1 MSYPNVILGLWPIA
15 GVTTIGVTSRDAR
28 ATIAAAIDSGITTF
42 DSAFSYGYDGESDRS
57 IGEFLRAD
65 RDSLHI
71 IGKVGQRWTSDRTRV
86 VDASPDTLTRD
97 AETSLRRMGIDRFD
111 LLMLHSPDPQ
121 VPLETSAGTIS
132 KLKQRGLCRQ
142 TGLCNATVAQRQTF
156 SSAADCEAIQC
167 PLNLLQQ
174 DALSDRIADAQSI
187 GCEAHV
193 YWTLMKGLLAG
204 KISRNHV
211 FDQRD
216 SRPNYPIFQGAARR
230 RAHRIVDRLREIGQ
244 QAGLTPAQLS
254 IGWALAQ
261 PGVTAA
267 LVGGHRPEQIRETAS
282 ARALDHALVD
292 KIDQIIAQES

>member
-1 MSYPNVILGLWPIA
+1 MSNPHVIFGLWPIA
-15 GVTTIGVTSRDAR
+15 GITTIGVGRRDAR
-28 ATIAAAIDSGITTF
+28 ATIAAAIEAGITTF
-42 DSAFSYGYDGESDRS
+42 DSAFSYGYDGESDRL

-71 IGKVGQRWTSDRTRV
+71 IGKVGQRWTNDRSRV
-86 VDASPDTLTRD
+86 VDATPETLTRD
-97 AETSLRRMGIDRFD
+97 AETSLQRMGIDQFD

-121 VPLETSAGTIS
+121 VPLEISAGAID

-142 TGLCNATVAQRQTF
+142 TGLCNATVAQRRQF

-174 DALSDRIADAQSI
+174 DALGDRIPDAQSI
-187 GCEAHV
+187 GCGVQV

-204 KISRNHV
+204 KISRDHV
-211 FDQRD
+211 FDERD
-216 SRPNYPIFQGAARR
+216 SRPNYPIFQGSARE
-230 RAHRIVDRLREIGQ
+230 RAHRIVDQMRDIGQ
-244 QAGLTPAQLS
+244 QADLTPAQLS

-261 PGVTAA
+261 PGVSAA

-282 ARALDHALVD
+282 ARPLDRDLLD
-292 KIDQIIAQES
+292 KVNQIVAQNS